1 MVYKP
6 EVQCYD
12 FLNEMIGTPKKLLNL
27 KSNRENHG
35 IVKILSLGH
44 ECLYD
49 YYIIYADVT
58 NTLFMPICLIGNE
71 I

>member
-12 FLNEMIGTPKKLLNL
+12 FLNDWEKNWEGHNL

-49 YYIIYADVT
+49 YYIIYADMT

>member
-12 FLNEMIGTPKKLLNL
+12 FLNEMIGTLKKLLTR

-35 IVKILSLGH
+35 IVKILSLGRD
-44 ECLYD
+44 CLYD
-49 YYIIYADVT
+49 YLHYLCRYDGT
-58 NTLFMPICLIGNE
+58 RHHTST
-71 I
+71 